1 MSVLRPASHW
11 FLLILSGYFMAMPA
25 EAGFI
30 GPYSLSEWSLVNV
43 NGKGSVTTPDGGMS
57 IVLSGPNNGSGLGG
71 STEVISPATGPALV
85 QFDWS
90 YSTLDDPGFELAGY
104 FVGAQFF
111 ELSSTDGDFGIGSIS
126 ATAGQDFGFAI
137 VTVDN
142 TGAPGI
148 LTISNFD
155 VVQRSDADNT
165 PEPGTLTLLP
175 VGLAILFVCKYQK
188 AQTGSASPQSN
199 IDDSRKDY

>member
-1 MSVLRPASHW
+1 
-11 FLLILSGYFMAMPA
+11 
-25 EAGFI
+25 
-30 GPYSLSEWSLVNV
+30 VNV
-43 NGKGSVTTPDGGMS
+43 NGKGSVMTPDGGMS

-71 STEVISPATGPALV
+71 STELMSPATGAALV
-85 QFDWS
+85 EFDWS

-104 FVGAQFF
+104 ILGAQFF
-111 ELSSTDGDFGIGSIS
+111 ELSSTNGDFGIGSIS
-126 ATAGQDFGFAI
+126 AMASQNFGFAV
-137 VTVDN
+137 VTIDN

-155 VVQRSDADNT
+155 VVPGSDAANT

-188 AQTGSASPQSN
+188 AQAGVAHHNRTSMIPERTIRKLGEHRGSATRRIN
-199 IDDSRKDY
+199 RNA